1 MVLFASDLDNTLIYS
16 YKKEIG
22 ERKICVELYGGREIS
37 FMTEK
42 SYGLLEE
49 IREQVCFIP
58 ITTRS
63 IEQYQ
68 RIFLEGGY
76 FSDHALVCN
85 GGILLVKNE
94 IEKKWYEDS
103 LKMIACCQEE
113 LEKGERLLKRDRF
126 RKFEIRKISDLFLF
140 TKSSRPD
147 DTVIYLKRELEEKL
161 VDVCRNGEKIYVV
174 PKSLNKGVA
183 LERIKEKIKADYVM
197 AAGDSDFDVSMLKK
211 ADVCFIPKELKEKVR
226 GEGRVVIQRDG
237 IFSDMILEYIKEKKC
252 KR

>member
-1 MVLFASDLDNTLIYS
+1 MVLFVSDLDNTLIYS
-16 YKKEIG
+16 YKREIG
-22 ERKICVELYGGREIS
+22 KQRICVELYEGREIS
-37 FMTEK
+37 FMTEN
-42 SYGLLEE
+42 SYRLLKK

-68 RIFLEGGY
+68 RIFFGRGS
-76 FSDHALVCN
+76 FSDYALVCN

-113 LEKGERLLKRDRF
+113 LEKGKRLLERDRF

-140 TKSSRPD
+140 TKSSKPD
-147 DTVIYLKRELEEKL
+147 DTVIYLKKELEEKL
-161 VDVCRNGEKIYVV
+161 VDVCRNGEKIYIV

-197 AAGDSDFDVSMLKK
+197 AAGDSEFDVPMLKK
-211 ADVCFIPKELKEKVR
+211 ADVCFIPKGLKERVR
-226 GEGRVVIQRDG
+226 GEGKVVIQKDG
-237 IFSDMILEYIKEKKC
+237 MFSDIILEYIEE
-252 KR
+252 RI